1 MHFYS
6 LGRKKE
12 KEMEK
17 KPLVKIVTIVVTGL
31 CLVVSCV
38 VCFTALPTK
47 QPEVEIKPSPS
58 VTETTAPPTRTPLP
72 IPTETSCDPNRVLA
86 YLQKLENDRL
96 TIKTTAEEIVANPQL
111 LNNYAYTR
119 AALNTATKMD
129 KYYEKPEPQA
139 CLAKLHSKAHF
150 VFSSWSLG
158 WGFVKLGD
166 FDQADINFQMTAWFA
181 EDLTAYLEEVSE
193 SLRNP

>member
-1 MHFYS
+1 
-6 LGRKKE
+6 
-12 KEMEK
+12 MEK
-17 KPLVKIVTIVVTGL
+17 KPLAKIVAVVGSL
-31 CLVVSCV
+31 CLVMFSCV